1 MVIGSM
7 TKGRRACLSVSL
19 SPDRIVIVRGYNEDS
34 VDLKRYSII
43 VFFCSQRLC
52 ASSLTDSIV
61 VLQCKARAT

>member
-43 VFFCSQRLC
+43 
-52 ASSLTDSIV
+52 DY
-61 VLQCKARAT
+61 ARAH